1 MTAPQTPTALPAQ
14 SAPLSLHIQGVGPAV
29 LRIGAVAGNT
39 LREAMRA
46 RLFYGILA
54 AAFALIL
61 GSLLLSDL
69 ALVDQ
74 KARLVQ
80 DFGLFFIPILC
91 VATAVLMGSVLLF
104 KEIDRKTLYAI
115 LPKPIRR
122 SEFLLGKF
130 AGLCALLL
138 LELTVLGLAWLGV
151 LTLREGQITPALFA
165 ALGLHFVELVVVTA
179 VALFFSALSS
189 PILAGVFTIGVFVT
203 GRVSY
208 IISELLAWNKGVFVE
223 VPAMRAIGKTLVKIV
238 PDLSTFS
245 TADELLLG
253 QQISTEY
260 ILAAVQ
266 YGGAWTAL
274 FLVLAIVVFERRDL
288 V

>member
-1 MTAPQTPTALPAQ
+1 MSTPA
-14 SAPLSLHIQGVGPAV
+14 
-29 LRIGAVAGNT
+29 LRIAGVVPAAARVAAVAGNT

-46 RLFYGILA
+46 RLFYGMLA
-54 AAFALIL
+54 AALALIFA
-61 GSLLLSDL
+61 SMLLSDL

-80 DFGLFFIPILC
+80 DVGLFAIPVLC
-91 VATAVLMGSVLLF
+91 VATAVLMGSALLF

-122 SEFLLGKF
+122 SEFLIGKF
-130 AGLCALLL
+130 LGLCSLLL
-138 LELTVLGLAWLGV
+138 MELTLLSLGWFAVLH
-151 LTLREGQITPALFA
+151 LRGGEVRWELIA
-165 ALGLHFVELVVVTA
+165 ALGLHAVELVLVTA

-189 PILAGVFTIGVFVT
+189 PVLAGVFTMLVFVT

-223 VPAMRAIGKTLVKIV
+223 VPAIRALGKVLVKVV

-245 TADELLLG
+245 MSDELMLG
-253 QQISTEY
+253 ERIPLDY
-260 ILAAVQ
+260 LAAATQ
-266 YGGAWTAL
+266 YGLSWTLL
-274 FLVLAIVVFERRDL
+274 FLVLAILLFERRDL

>member
-1 MTAPQTPTALPAQ
+1 
-14 SAPLSLHIQGVGPAV
+14 
-29 LRIGAVAGNT
+29 
-39 LREAMRA
+39 
-46 RLFYGILA
+46 
-54 AAFALIL
+54 
-61 GSLLLSDL
+61 
-69 ALVDQ
+69 
-74 KARLVQ
+74 
-80 DFGLFFIPILC
+80 
-91 VATAVLMGSVLLF
+91 MGSVLLF

-130 AGLCALLL
+130 VGLCTLLL

-151 LTLREGQITPALFA
+151 LTLREGQVTSALFA

-253 QQISTEY
+253 QQVSTEY

-266 YGGAWTAL
+266 YGGAWTVL